1 MSGTLNS
8 IYNDISFALRL
19 HTEALARLQ
28 EQASTGSYIN
38 RPSDEPS
45 AAYQI
50 LGLNSQQKSL
60 ENYTS
65 NLSNVTTTL
74 ELSSKILGDMISTLT
89 ETKTRLTQ
97 IASGIYDQE
106 GQQRVAEIIN
116 DALEQIVLLAN
127 TKHTDQ
133 YLFGGSNT
141 SSAPYVVERTNG
153 EITNVTYQG
162 SFEERNIEVAPN
174 AHISTFYV
182 GDNVFRSDSRSAPIF
197 LGDTGAKAG
206 TGTSS
211 VTGDAWLTVTHD
223 GSNYKLSIDDGASYV
238 TVPSGGDT
246 NQAVTDSRT
255 GKVLYV
261 DTTELS
267 STGVELVRVP
277 GTYDIFNML
286 ITIRDI
292 LKNQRGLSD
301 TQLHELQMSSLQ
313 PLDEIMNLLVQ
324 NQTCLG
330 AKVGFLDNLKET
342 LTNLKYNAEDEVT
355 RLQEA
360 DITQV
365 AIDLSRHEVLYQMS
379 LAVAAKLLSISLM
392 DFIE

>member
-162 SFEERNIEVAPN
+162 SFEERNIELAPK
-174 AHISTFYV
+174 AHICSFYV
-182 GDNVFRSDSRSAPIF
+182 GDNVFRS
-197 LGDTGAKAG
+197 
-206 TGTSS
+206 
-211 VTGDAWLTVTHD
+211 
-223 GSNYKLSIDDGASYV
+223 
-238 TVPSGGDT
+238 
-246 NQAVTDSRT
+246 
-255 GKVLYV
+255 
-261 DTTELS
+261 
-267 STGVELVRVP
+267 
-277 GTYDIFNML
+277 
-286 ITIRDI
+286 
-292 LKNQRGLSD
+292 
-301 TQLHELQMSSLQ
+301 
-313 PLDEIMNLLVQ
+313 
-324 NQTCLG
+324 
-330 AKVGFLDNLKET
+330 
-342 LTNLKYNAEDEVT
+342 
-355 RLQEA
+355 
-360 DITQV
+360 
-365 AIDLSRHEVLYQMS
+365 
-379 LAVAAKLLSISLM
+379 
-392 DFIE
+392 